1 MRLFEVISHHL
12 LFEISDKVKDQMREK
27 YREENDNLTDAQIDY
42 YLDRWD
48 RFSQSFPPNKRD
60 LTKLKFQELEQ
71 LIDAA
76 EGKSMLKGRAK
87 QQYDFDSGDDLLY
100 NQNNLVI
107 YRGDMR
113 EKCIRYGDGYRWCIS
128 RKDASN
134 FFYRYRFYP
143 HEPTFYFV
151 FDKDMPTS
159 DPYHASVIHV
169 GKDGRY
175 LITTAPNPGDRNT
188 TWEGILQHI
197 PKLRGLEHLFQPKP
211 VTSDER
217 EFYEKYGKKVD
228 LDTYKNFKIKEKYY
242 YIQMNHA
249 LSAEQQAI
257 TSKELI
263 AVYAK
268 MPERKVKDISP
279 QTLDRL
285 SKGDFNK
292 IFKNDPEKAYEYA
305 KDVLKPLGIIGF
317 PKGEDAIATHAEW
330 SYLYANGVLKNRFP
344 KGEDAIATDPEY
356 SYEYAEYVLKPLGI
370 IGFPKGEDAIA
381 TSAKYSYLYAM
392 YVLKNRFPKG
402 EDIIATNAHWSY
414 EYAEYVLK
422 PLGIKGFPKGED
434 TIATNAEYSYL
445 YARDVL
451 ERKFPKGEDAIATN
465 AYYSYWYAKEVLKN
479 RFPKGE
485 DVIRGSRYQKYY
497 EESFGVKL

>member
-1 MRLFEVISHHL
+1 MR
-12 LFEISDKVKDQMREK
+12 QK

-48 RFSQSFPPNKRD
+48 RFSQSFPTNKRD
-60 LTKLKFQELEQ
+60 ITKLKFQELEQ

-76 EGKSMLKGRAK
+76 EGKSMLKGKAK

-107 YRGDMR
+107 YKGDMR

-128 RKDASN
+128 KKDASN
-134 FFYRYRFYP
+134 LFYTYRFYP

-151 FDKDMPTS
+151 FDKDKPTS

-188 TWEGILQHI
+188 TWEGIISKI
-197 PKLRGLEHLFQPKP
+197 PKLRGLEHIFQPKP

-242 YIQMNHA
+242 YIQMGHA

-268 MPERKVKDISP
+268 MPERKVEDISP

-285 SKGDFNK
+285 SKGDINK
-292 IFKNDPEKAYEYA
+292 IFKDNPEKAYLYA
-305 KDVLKPLGIIGF
+305 IVVLKPLGIIGF
-317 PKGEDAIATHAEW
+317 PRGEDAIATSAKY
-330 SYLYANGVLKNRFP
+330 SYKYAFDVLKNRFP
-344 KGEDAIATDPEY
+344 KGEDAIATDAEY
-356 SYEYAEYVLKPLGI
+356 SYDYA
-370 IGFPKGEDAIA
+370 
-381 TSAKYSYLYAM
+381 
-392 YVLKNRFPKG
+392 RR
-402 EDIIATNAHWSY
+402 
-414 EYAEYVLK
+414 VLK
-422 PLGIKGFPKGED
+422 PLGIKGFPKGEGA
-434 TIATNAEYSYL
+434 IATDAGHSYWYAEF
-445 YARDVL
+445 VL
-451 ERKFPKGEDAIATN
+451 EDRFPKGEDAI
-465 AYYSYWYAKEVLKN
+465 
-479 RFPKGE
+479 
-485 DVIRGSRYQKYY
+485 RGSGYQRNY
-497 EESFGVKL
+497 ERLFGVKL